1 MKVAAL
7 VFRFRVLVLVLL
19 YVLGFFP
26 PWEWGL
32 RNGTNGTLWLASS
45 TLFARSGWISLGAAT
60 VVVTAIALACLVMGT
75 ILRVWGTAYL
85 GRGVM
90 RDTAMQG
97 CRFVAAGPYRYVR
110 NPLHLGAWLLACGA
124 SILMPPGGAVFFLI
138 AFVLFVLFLVS
149 NEERFLSIKL
159 GHAYEQYRRRVP
171 RLLPHRRAV
180 AVTSAER
187 LEWVQAAL
195 AENYPVAFTVCFAIF
210 AWRYN
215 ARVLIQCLLIC
226 YGLSLVVRAFM
237 TRSEIGLAKE

>member
-7 VFRFRVLVLVLL
+7 LFRFRVLVFVLL

-26 PWEWGL
+26 PWEWGV
-32 RNGTNGTLWLASS
+32 RNGNNGTLWLASS
-45 TLFARSGWISLGAAT
+45 TLFARSGWASLAAAT
-60 VVVTAIALACLVMGT
+60 VAVTAVALVCLVMGT

-85 GRGVM
+85 GHGVM

-97 CRFVAAGPYRYVR
+97 GRFVAAGPYRYVR
-110 NPLHLGAWLLACGA
+110 NPLYLGAWLLACGA
-124 SILMPPGGAVFFLI
+124 SILMPPGGAGFFLI
-138 AFVLFVLFLVS
+138 AFVLFVLFLIS
-149 NEERFLSIKL
+149 SEERFLSIKL
-159 GHAYEQYRRRVP
+159 GDAHEQYRRRVP

-187 LEWVQAAL
+187 PKWVQAAL
-195 AENYPVAFTVCFAIF
+195 AETHPIAFTVCFAIF

-237 TRSEIGLAKE
+237 THTAKISG